1 MLRERW
7 GCWQGRWWNG
17 VCGLVSSASGII
29 EGLAHQRFRGDGT
42 ADAGFEKTLATT
54 VGKLQVG
61 PEGASAAELEMGGGG
76 KGNRGLMEALGI
88 SDGREGDDG
97 DARATDDH
105 AAGTRVAATGGAPH
119 EHCDGDE
126 CDEDGDG
133 GDPSADDSG
142 DEEDVQHQRT
152 DDDEK
157 SQDDDLPRVKRGAHR
172 GHAVDAAVRGGV
184 GLTTF
189 GAQSRRCDSSE

>member
-17 VCGLVSSASGII
+17 VCGLVGCASGII

-76 KGNRGLMEALGI
+76 KGNRGLMKALGI
-88 SDGREGDDG
+88 SDGLEGDDG

-105 AAGTRVAATGGAPH
+105 AAGTRVAATSGSPH